1 MIPYSRQLIDN
12 LDLKAVNKVLKSN
25 FLTQGPM
32 VKKFESKV
40 SNYCGSK
47 FAVSVNSATS
57 ALHIAC
63 MTLGLKEGEYL
74 WTSSIS
80 FVASANCGVY
90 CGAKIDFLDINLDTF
105 NIDIDKLEKKLVLAK
120 NNKKL
125 PKIIVV
131 VHLGGVPVELSQ
143 IKKLSRKYG
152 FKIIEDASHAIGS
165 YYKNS
170 KIGDCKYSDLTVFS
184 FHPIK
189 NITTCEGGMITTNN
203 KKYDKS
209 MRLYREHGIKRDFK
223 TKKRSKFYDQI
234 TIGYNYR
241 LDELQAALGIQQ
253 LKKLNKWIK
262 YKNFLAKR
270 YFSKLR
276 NLPIDFQK
284 VPNYIKSSYHLFI
297 IIIKSNNKKHRRDLI
312 FEKLIKNKIGVNLHY
327 KPIYLHSYFRNLNI
341 KKNNFKS
348 SEYYYNRC
356 ISIPMY
362 SGLSKTKQDYVIK
375 KLNEFLG

>member
-1 MIPYSRQLIDN
+1 MIPYSKQLIDN
-12 LDLKAVNKVLKSN
+12 LDLKAVNKVLKSS

-32 VKKFESKV
+32 VKKFESNV
-40 SNYCGSK
+40 SYYCGSK

-80 FVASANCGVY
+80 FVASANCGLY

-105 NIDIDKLEKKLVLAK
+105 NIDIDKLEKKLVIAK

-131 VHLGGVPVELSQ
+131 VHLGGVPVELFQ